1 MEVSMDNKEVEQAF
15 SDFENDDFI
24 SAKDKLKKQILKHKN
39 AYLKNKLSL
48 KNDIIPTAAEVK

>member
-1 MEVSMDNKEVEQAF
+1 MDNKEIEQAF
-15 SDFENDDFI
+15 TDFENDDFL

-48 KNDIIPTAAEVK
+48 KNDIVPTVQEK